1 MKRTSSHSNSCLYPH
16 PLSMNIKAHTRE
28 HLYSRT
34 YARTH
39 KNCTRNA
46 LNSNCLNFGFLYEC
60 GIIIPS
66 PLRTRLIVGIGAI
79 SLILRLLLWSKL
91 FSHCV
96 HFACKRVI
104 INELCVLLVRVPYY
118 RVLCVSCVC
127 EFWGLWLYV

>member
-46 LNSNCLNFGFLYEC
+46 LNSNCLNFGFLYEW

-66 PLRTRLIVGIGAI
+66 PLRTRLIVGIGGYLADFEVVI
-79 SLILRLLLWSKL
+79 VVETI
-91 FSHCV
+91 FSFFYCV
-96 HFACKRVI
+96 HFARKCLI
-104 INELCVLLVRVPYY
+104 INARARSLLSRIVCV
-118 RVLCVSCVC
+118 VC
-127 EFWGLWLYV
+127 L